1 MLADKFPTQA
11 NRSFWRSSREFSA
24 KNRELFSVHVG
35 VGNDQDL
42 CCGWSFEKAQ
52 GGDLIAAPISRV
64 IAFAVLFA
72 IGASVIPALRSTAS
86 GPVPTTDEW
95 TTGTNWTST
104 PTVPDNTATFA
115 NNGAPTSEKAS
126 KHNNLK
132 GSPRCGHGEG

>member
-1 MLADKFPTQA
+1 MLCE
-11 NRSFWRSSREFSA
+11 RSY
-24 KNRELFSVHVG
+24 
-35 VGNDQDL
+35 
-42 CCGWSFEKAQ
+42 WSFEKAQ

-72 IGASVIPALRSTAS
+72 IGASVIPARAIDGIWTGA
-86 GPVPTTDEW
+86 TTDEW
-95 TTGTNWTST
+95 TTGTDWTST
-104 PTVPDNTATFA
+104 PTVPNNTATFA